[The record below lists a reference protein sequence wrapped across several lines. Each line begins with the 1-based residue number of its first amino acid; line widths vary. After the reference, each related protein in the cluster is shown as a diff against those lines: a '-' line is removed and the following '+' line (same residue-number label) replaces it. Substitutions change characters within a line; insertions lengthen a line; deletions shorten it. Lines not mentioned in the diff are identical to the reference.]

1 MVKNQARAMSYG
13 LGAVLLWSTVAT
25 AFKLSL
31 AEMTPAQLLLFA
43 SLASTV
49 VLALILGVQ
58 GKLSRLKGQ
67 FLARPLIYLQSGLL
81 NPFLYYLVLFAAYDL
96 LPAQQAQ
103 PLNYTWAILLSLLA
117 VPMLGQKLRGW
128 DVGAALLAYF
138 GVVVIATGGE
148 LLALEFER
156 PVGVALAL
164 LSTLLWSLYWIV
176 NTRDKGDP
184 VISLLLSF
192 LIGLPCILAVCA
204 WRGELALPSWQGLAG
219 ATYVGLFEMGFTFV
233 LWLKAMR
240 TAEHTAPLTNLVFL
254 GPFLSLFFIATFLG
268 ERIAPA
274 TFIGLALIV
283 AGLLVQQLGPKLR
296 ARLAPNRS
304 ASES

>member
-1 MVKNQARAMSYG
+1 MVKNQTRAMTYG
-13 LGAVLLWSTVAT
+13 IGAVLLWSTVAT

-31 AEMTPAQLLLFA
+31 AQMTPAQLLLYA
-43 SLASTV
+43 ALASTA
-49 VLALILGVQ
+49 VLTLILGVQ
-58 GKLSRLKGQ
+58 GKLGRLKGQ
-67 FLARPLIYLQSGLL
+67 FRANPLVYLQSGLL

-128 DVGAALLAYF
+128 DIGAALLAYF
-138 GVVVIATGGE
+138 GVVVIATGGD
-148 LLALEFER
+148 LLALNFER
-156 PVGVALAL
+156 PLGVALAL

-184 VISLLLSF
+184 VVSLLLSF
-192 LIGLPCILAVCA
+192 LIALPFILAVCA
-204 WRGELALPSWQGLAG
+204 WRGELALPNWQGLAG
-219 ATYVGLFEMGFTFV
+219 AVYVGLFEMGVTFV

-240 TAEHTAPLTNLVFL
+240 TAERTAPLTNLVFL

-268 ERIAPA
+268 ESIASA
-274 TFIGLALIV
+274 TFIGLAFIV
-283 AGLLVQQLGPKLR
+283 CGLLVQQLGPKLIS
-296 ARLAPNRS
+296 RLAPSRS
-304 ASES
+304 VG

>member
-1 MVKNQARAMSYG
+1 MVKNQARAMTYG
-13 LGAVLLWSTVAT
+13 IGAVLLWSTVAT

-67 FLARPLIYLQSGLL
+67 FLSNPLVYVQSGLL
-81 NPFLYYLVLFAAYDL
+81 NPFLYYLVLFAAYDM

-117 VPMLGQKLRGW
+117 VPMLGQKLRSW

-138 GVVVIATGGE
+138 GVVVIATGGD
-148 LLALEFER
+148 LMALEFER
-156 PVGVALAL
+156 PMGVALAL

-204 WRGELALPSWQGLAG
+204 WRGELSLPSWQGLAG

-240 TAEHTAPLTNLVFL
+240 TAEQTAPLTNLVFL
-254 GPFLSLFFIATFLG
+254 GPFLSLFFISTFLG
-268 ERIAPA
+268 ETIVPA
-274 TFIGLALIV
+274 TFMGLALIV
-283 AGLLVQQLGPKLR
+283 CGLLVQQLGPKLI
-296 ARLAPNRS
+296 ARLAPSRS
-304 ASES
+304 AG